1 MKIFNQ
7 LGYKVLDIEVDDN
20 SYRHRVIMGEHSL
33 TLYYSLPE
41 HVELPV
47 GSYCEF
53 QGETFTL
60 ERPEAFKMKHSRYF
74 EYTVTMEAPEAKAK
88 IWKFRNTVDGR
99 LKFSLTAKPV
109 EHLQMFVDNM
119 NRRDKGWTVG
129 DCIDGVEQCIN
140 YDHAFCLDALKQQAS
155 EFKTEYEFK
164 GKRVSLKKVEYN
176 KTYPLP
182 LSYGRGNGFKS
193 GVGRTNTGEQP
204 PVEILYVQGGTDNL
218 DPSKYGA
225 SELRLPKS
233 QQLGFD
239 GEHFDTEDGFNQDS
253 SRLYI
258 TDEDGLSIRRYDKQL
273 ASLAEDSLDCSSI
286 SPKRVGEVSKV
297 ITVDAETNFYDFT
310 DTTIPETLNFE
321 ECLIEGETMTVIF
334 QTGMLAGREFE
345 VKYYHE
351 AKTVRGV
358 KKEARRFELVPQEI
372 DGQTMPNE
380 TFKPREGDKYAVFNC
395 MMPDAYICDNKT
407 KTGASWDMFR
417 EAVKYLFDNED
428 TKLTFTGEL
437 DGIWAKKD
445 WLNIGGRIVLGGFI
459 RFTDPRFQPDPVLVR
474 ITGIKDY
481 INKPYSPVIEL
492 SNTTVSGGVSS
503 TLKELQSQEVL
514 IEDNQRAALQFTK
527 RRFRDARETIAMLEA
542 SLLDNFTGS
551 ISPIAVQTMSLLV
564 GDESLQFRF
573 VSSRTN
579 PVQVAHAITWD
590 NEQKQLTAEA
600 GIIQHM
606 TLGISSL
613 SSSHDTSEYRF
624 WDVEEYMS
632 GRIEEGEKKFYLY
645 AKVSETGQTGSFL
658 LSETAIKM
666 GQVSGFY
673 HLLVGVL
680 NSEYDGERSFVTL
693 YGFTE
698 VLPGRVTTDRVVSGD
713 GQSYFDMIANALK
726 LGNKLSFNTQGDGL
740 LRLRGTLV
748 QNEGGD
754 ESYIGCYRGVWNAA
768 YVYYNG
774 DEVTFTANGLT
785 STYRYVYATPSR
797 GVVPTNPTYWQILAE
812 GQKGDKGDK
821 GDDGADG
828 IDGLS
833 PNTAYKSTVFKRSN
847 TAPTTPTGG
856 SYANPVP
863 TGWSDGVPSGEEKL
877 WASTRIFS
885 SDGLDPQQASWT
897 TPRQMTDTADFD
909 VEFSSVDNPSA
920 PTGHPNTNSQWT
932 NTASKAT
939 IWMATAV
946 KNNGV
951 WGAWQISRIKGE
963 KGEDGTS
970 IKIKGTVSSVSDLP
984 TPPADSSDCYI
995 VGQNLYVW
1003 DGDSWVNAGQFK
1015 GDKGDSGADGLD
1027 GVNAYV
1033 HIKYAKSL
1041 TEGDW
1046 SDNNG
1051 ETPDKYIGIYC
1062 DSLPTDSMTWSK
1074 YSWSK
1079 WKGDDGFGYEY
1090 IYKRTTNQIA
1100 PSTPTTTSQN
1110 DDYVP
1115 SGWTDNPSGVSADY
1129 PYEWV
1134 CYRKKVDGVWGAF
1147 KGSASDPTQASLW
1160 ARYALPTNI
1169 NLLEGTGFQNEEFK
1183 RFWDVVDSCS
1193 VKSGVTVNDYKG
1205 NILTGTSGYQ
1215 GRNAFRV
1222 GTKYSLNSINYK
1234 EVLRQPI
1241 RKKLKPSTWYT
1252 LSYWQRCSADSFMY
1266 EDITGSGYPFKRY
1279 ELCLR
1284 SGQKYRCSVTGF
1296 VSSAAYL
1303 AGLSLSVFIYN
1314 SDWSWSK
1321 SVHIKSMAE
1330 TTATI
1335 DFDNVP
1341 ADGTYYIGV
1350 YAYPN
1355 TETRED
1361 VTIRRLYLYNL
1372 NAHAAA
1378 YIFPSIIDTSYAGI
1392 VDGVSKTLNS
1402 DGATYHGH
1410 GYWAFHSFTFRTK
1423 ATIPTAEQYVLFR
1436 LLPALTE
1443 AGNIYHTDICM
1454 PKLEEGK
1461 EATPYTE
1468 HDNDGHAPYYEL
1480 RYAKNAST
1488 SVPPSLDITAL
1499 EPSGWSTIQPSVSAF
1514 EYLWMT
1520 TAKKNFDGSLLETW
1534 STPVRVTP
1542 YDGKDGRD
1550 GVNGSSPV
1558 MVYRGVYDSSKT
1570 YYGNANRLDCVKS
1583 GDTYYI
1589 ARIDAGTFSNVA
1601 PPNTNKWNSFG
1612 ASFESV
1618 ATNLL
1623 LAENANIGDWFMSG
1637 GKIVSTLSSGDI
1649 IELDAKNNRIYIK
1662 SATSGGDYA
1671 VETGLGSQIELN
1683 AATGIIEAR
1692 SNGSTSAVSYMS
1704 PSGIFA
1710 NRAGTRCVAA
1720 SSGLDQRAA
1729 ICGLGYGNLNKT
1741 EWDTGESTLLAAV
1754 YGYASN
1760 SGTAPAFG
1768 GYFFN
1773 LKANGL
1779 TLGIKKIFGT
1789 STSTTYL
1796 TDAQTLVVGLSSV
1809 KQNVYLPA
1817 SDKQGQTII
1826 LKQLWTGYMRVYP
1839 RSGYKLFDDST
1850 ENEYY
1855 DVGQGQCLI
1864 AHFVKFS
1871 INGENVSVW
1880 TLSRF
1885 KY

>member
-233 QQLGFD
+233 QQIGFD

-321 ECLIEGETMTVIF
+321 DCLIEGETMTVIF

-345 VKYYHE
+345 VKYYHK

-407 KTGASWDMFR
+407 KKGASWDMFR

-492 SNTTVSGGVSS
+492 SNTTVSGSVSS

-624 WDVEEYMS
+624 WDVENYIS

-797 GVVPTNPTYWQILAE
+797 GVPPTIVTHWQVVAAGAKGDAGKDGTSVKILGTLSSTTELPTSGNTQGDGYLINGELYVWDGSKWNNVGSI
-812 GQKGDKGDK
+812 KGDKGDTGDK
-821 GDDGADG
+821 GDDGMDAPYYEIRYAKNG
-828 IDGLS
+828 
-833 PNTAYKSTVFKRSN
+833 ST
-847 TAPTTPTGG
+847 T
-856 SYANPVP
+856 
-863 TGWSDGVPSGEEKL
+863 
-877 WASTRIFS
+877 
-885 SDGLDPQQASWT
+885 
-897 TPRQMTDTADFD
+897 
-909 VEFSSVDNPSA
+909 SA
-920 PTGHPNTNSQWT
+920 P
-932 NTASKAT
+932 
-939 IWMATAV
+939 
-946 KNNGV
+946 
-951 WGAWQISRIKGE
+951 
-963 KGEDGTS
+963 
-970 IKIKGTVSSVSDLP
+970 
-984 TPPADSSDCYI
+984 
-995 VGQNLYVW
+995 
-1003 DGDSWVNAGQFK
+1003 
-1015 GDKGDSGADGLD
+1015 
-1027 GVNAYV
+1027 
-1033 HIKYAKSL
+1033 SL
-1041 TEGDW
+1041 TKTAL
-1046 SDNNG
+1046 N
-1051 ETPDKYIGIYC
+1051 
-1062 DSLPTDSMTWSK
+1062 
-1074 YSWSK
+1074 
-1079 WKGDDGFGYEY
+1079 
-1090 IYKRTTNQIA
+1090 
-1100 PSTPTTTSQN
+1100 
-1110 DDYVP
+1110 P
-1115 SGWTDNPSGVSADY
+1115 SGWT
-1129 PYEWV
+1129 
-1134 CYRKKVDGVWGAF
+1134 
-1147 KGSASDPTQASLW
+1147 
-1160 ARYALPTNI
+1160 
-1169 NLLEGTGFQNEEFK
+1169 
-1183 RFWDVVDSCS
+1183 
-1193 VKSGVTVNDYKG
+1193 
-1205 NILTGTSGYQ
+1205 
-1215 GRNAFRV
+1215 
-1222 GTKYSLNSINYK
+1222 
-1234 EVLRQPI
+1234 
-1241 RKKLKPSTWYT
+1241 
-1252 LSYWQRCSADSFMY
+1252 
-1266 EDITGSGYPFKRY
+1266 
-1279 ELCLR
+1279 
-1284 SGQKYRCSVTGF
+1284 
-1296 VSSAAYL
+1296 
-1303 AGLSLSVFIYN
+1303 
-1314 SDWSWSK
+1314 
-1321 SVHIKSMAE
+1321 
-1330 TTATI
+1330 TT
-1335 DFDNVP
+1335 
-1341 ADGTYYIGV
+1341 
-1350 YAYPN
+1350 
-1355 TETRED
+1355 
-1361 VTIRRLYLYNL
+1361 
-1372 NAHAAA
+1372 
-1378 YIFPSIIDTSYAGI
+1378 
-1392 VDGVSKTLNS
+1392 
-1402 DGATYHGH
+1402 
-1410 GYWAFHSFTFRTK
+1410 
-1423 ATIPTAEQYVLFR
+1423 
-1436 LLPALTE
+1436 
-1443 AGNIYHTDICM
+1443 
-1454 PKLEEGK
+1454 
-1461 EATPYTE
+1461 
-1468 HDNDGHAPYYEL
+1468 
-1480 RYAKNAST
+1480 
-1488 SVPPSLDITAL
+1488 
-1499 EPSGWSTIQPSVSAF
+1499 QPSVSTGY
-1514 EYLWMT
+1514 YLWMT
-1520 TAKKNFDGSLLETW
+1520 IAKKTADGSSLIEQW
-1534 STPVRVTP
+1534 SEPIRITP
-1542 YDGKDGRD
+1542 YDGTDGK
-1550 GVNGSSPV
+1550 NGSSPV

-1570 YYGNANRLDCVKS
+1570 YYGNAYRLDCVKN

-1741 EWDTGESTLLAAV
+1741 EWESGESTLLAAV

-1789 STSTTYL
+1789 STSTTNL

>member
-239 GEHFDTEDGFNQDS
+239 GEHFDTEDGFNKDS

-321 ECLIEGETMTVIF
+321 DCLIEGETMTVIF

-345 VKYYHE
+345 VKYYHK

-380 TFKPREGDKYAVFNC
+380 TFKPSEGDKYAVFNC

-492 SNTTVSGGVSS
+492 SNTTVSGSVSS
-503 TLKELQSQEVL
+503 TLKELQAQEVL
-514 IEDNQRAALQFTK
+514 IEDNQRAAFQFTK

-573 VSSRTN
+573 VNSKTN
-579 PVQVAHAITWD
+579 PVQVAHSITYD
-590 NEQKQLTAEA
+590 IEAKQLSAEA

-606 TLGISSL
+606 TLGIASISSA
-613 SSSHDTSEYRF
+613 HKASEYKY
-624 WDVEEYMS
+624 WNMSAYTS
-632 GRIEEGEKKFYLY
+632 GRLDDGSKKYYLY
-645 AKVSETGQTGSFL
+645 AKVSRTAQTGSFI

-666 GQVSGFY
+666 EAVSGFY

-680 NSEYDGERSFVTL
+680 NSEYDGVRSFVTL
-693 YGFTE
+693 YGFSE

-713 GQSYFDMIANALK
+713 GNSFFDFVANALK
-726 LGNKLSFNTQGDGL
+726 LGDKLSYNVNGDGEL
-740 LRLRGTLV
+740 KIKGTIV
-748 QNEGGD
+748 QSQSGS
-754 ESYIGCYRGVWNAA
+754 ESYIGCFRGA
-768 YVYYNG
+768 YNSSYTYYNG
-774 DEVTFTANGLT
+774 DEVTYTLNGLT
-785 STYRYVYATPSR
+785 STYRYIYATPAK
-797 GVVPTNPTYWQILAE
+797 GVAPSNTVYWTVTAKGSKGADGTSITIKGTLSDTSKLPATGTEGDAYIINGDLYVWNGSKWENVGQI
-812 GQKGDKGDK
+812 KGEKGDK
-821 GDDGADG
+821 GDDGSAG
-828 IDGLS
+828 NYTELRFAK
-833 PNTAYKSTVFKRSN
+833 N
-847 TAPTTPTGG
+847 G
-856 SYANPVP
+856 S
-863 TGWSDGVPSGEEKL
+863 
-877 WASTRIFS
+877 
-885 SDGLDPQQASWT
+885 
-897 TPRQMTDTADFD
+897 
-909 VEFSSVDNPSA
+909 
-920 PTGHPNTNSQWT
+920 
-932 NTASKAT
+932 
-939 IWMATAV
+939 
-946 KNNGV
+946 
-951 WGAWQISRIKGE
+951 
-963 KGEDGTS
+963 
-970 IKIKGTVSSVSDLP
+970 
-984 TPPADSSDCYI
+984 
-995 VGQNLYVW
+995 
-1003 DGDSWVNAGQFK
+1003 
-1015 GDKGDSGADGLD
+1015 
-1027 GVNAYV
+1027 
-1033 HIKYAKSL
+1033 
-1041 TEGDW
+1041 
-1046 SDNNG
+1046 
-1051 ETPDKYIGIYC
+1051 
-1062 DSLPTDSMTWSK
+1062 
-1074 YSWSK
+1074 
-1079 WKGDDGFGYEY
+1079 
-1090 IYKRTTNQIA
+1090 
-1100 PSTPTTTSQN
+1100 TTSPPSLSKSSLN
-1110 DDYVP
+1110 P
-1115 SGWTDNPSGVSADY
+1115 SGWTTTTPSV
-1129 PYEWV
+1129 
-1134 CYRKKVDGVWGAF
+1134 
-1147 KGSASDPTQASLW
+1147 GSA
-1160 ARYALPTNI
+1160 
-1169 NLLEGTGFQNEEFK
+1169 
-1183 RFWDVVDSCS
+1183 
-1193 VKSGVTVNDYKG
+1193 
-1205 NILTGTSGYQ
+1205 
-1215 GRNAFRV
+1215 
-1222 GTKYSLNSINYK
+1222 
-1234 EVLRQPI
+1234 
-1241 RKKLKPSTWYT
+1241 
-1252 LSYWQRCSADSFMY
+1252 
-1266 EDITGSGYPFKRY
+1266 
-1279 ELCLR
+1279 
-1284 SGQKYRCSVTGF
+1284 
-1296 VSSAAYL
+1296 
-1303 AGLSLSVFIYN
+1303 
-1314 SDWSWSK
+1314 
-1321 SVHIKSMAE
+1321 
-1330 TTATI
+1330 
-1335 DFDNVP
+1335 
-1341 ADGTYYIGV
+1341 
-1350 YAYPN
+1350 
-1355 TETRED
+1355 
-1361 VTIRRLYLYNL
+1361 
-1372 NAHAAA
+1372 
-1378 YIFPSIIDTSYAGI
+1378 
-1392 VDGVSKTLNS
+1392 
-1402 DGATYHGH
+1402 
-1410 GYWAFHSFTFRTK
+1410 
-1423 ATIPTAEQYVLFR
+1423 
-1436 LLPALTE
+1436 
-1443 AGNIYHTDICM
+1443 
-1454 PKLEEGK
+1454 
-1461 EATPYTE
+1461 
-1468 HDNDGHAPYYEL
+1468 
-1480 RYAKNAST
+1480 
-1488 SVPPSLDITAL
+1488 
-1499 EPSGWSTIQPSVSAF
+1499 

-1520 TAKKNFDGSLLETW
+1520 SAVKSGDGKTLVSQWT
-1534 STPVRVTP
+1534 TPVRITP
-1542 YDGKDGRD
+1542 YNGKDGAD
-1550 GVNGSSPV
+1550 GSSPV
-1558 MVYRGVYDSSKT
+1558 MVYRGVYSASKT

-1671 VETGLGSQIELN
+1671 VETGLGSKIELN

-1741 EWDTGESTLLAAV
+1741 EWESGESTLLAAV

-1779 TLGIKKIFGT
+1779 TLGIKKIFGK
-1789 STSTTYL
+1789 STTTTYL

-1871 INGENVSVW
+1871 INGEDVSVW

>member
-239 GEHFDTEDGFNQDS
+239 GEHFDTEDGFNKDS

-321 ECLIEGETMTVIF
+321 DCLIEGETMTVIF

-407 KTGASWDMFR
+407 KKGASWDMFR

-492 SNTTVSGGVSS
+492 SNTTVSGSVSS

-542 SLLDNFTGS
+542 SLLENFTGS

-920 PTGHPNTNSQWT
+920 PSGHPNTNSQWT

-984 TPPADSSDCYI
+984 TPPADPSDCYI
-995 VGQNLYVW
+995 IGQNLYVW

-1134 CYRKKVDGVWGAF
+1134 CYRKKVDGKWGKF
-1147 KGSASDPTQASLW
+1147 IGSAANNAVAALW
-1160 ARYALPTNI
+1160 AKY
-1169 NLLEGTGFQNEEFK
+1169 GTDG
-1183 RFWDVVDSCS
+1183 
-1193 VKSGVTVNDYKG
+1193 
-1205 NILTGTSGYQ
+1205 
-1215 GRNAFRV
+1215 
-1222 GTKYSLNSINYK
+1222 
-1234 EVLRQPI
+1234 
-1241 RKKLKPSTWYT
+1241 
-1252 LSYWQRCSADSFMY
+1252 
-1266 EDITGSGYPFKRY
+1266 
-1279 ELCLR
+1279 
-1284 SGQKYRCSVTGF
+1284 
-1296 VSSAAYL
+1296 
-1303 AGLSLSVFIYN
+1303 
-1314 SDWSWSK
+1314 
-1321 SVHIKSMAE
+1321 
-1330 TTATI
+1330 
-1335 DFDNVP
+1335 
-1341 ADGTYYIGV
+1341 ADG
-1350 YAYPN
+1350 
-1355 TETRED
+1355 
-1361 VTIRRLYLYNL
+1361 
-1372 NAHAAA
+1372 
-1378 YIFPSIIDTSYAGI
+1378 
-1392 VDGVSKTLNS
+1392 S
-1402 DGATYHGH
+1402 DG
-1410 GYWAFHSFTFRTK
+1410 S
-1423 ATIPTAEQYVLFR
+1423 
-1436 LLPALTE
+1436 
-1443 AGNIYHTDICM
+1443 
-1454 PKLEEGK
+1454 
-1461 EATPYTE
+1461 
-1468 HDNDGHAPYYEL
+1468 DGEDAPYYEI
-1480 RYAKNAST
+1480 RYAKNGST
-1488 SVPPSLDITAL
+1488 TSAPSLTKTAL
-1499 EPSGWSTIQPSVSAF
+1499 NPSGWTTTQPTVTTGY
-1514 EYLWMT
+1514 YLWMT
-1520 TAKKNFDGSLLETW
+1520 IAKKSADGSTLIEQW
-1534 STPVRVTP
+1534 SEPIRITP
-1542 YDGKDGRD
+1542 YDGRD
-1550 GVNGSSPV
+1550 GQDGKSYAPV
-1558 MVYRGVYDSSKT
+1558 MVYRGVYSASKT

-1671 VETGLGSQIELN
+1671 VETGLGSKIELN

-1741 EWDTGESTLLAAV
+1741 EWESGESTLLAAV

-1779 TLGIKKIFGT
+1779 TLGIKKIFGK
-1789 STSTTYL
+1789 STTTTYL
-1796 TDAQTLVVGLSSV
+1796 TDEQTLVVGLSSV

-1871 INGENVSVW
+1871 INGEDVSVW

>member
-258 TDEDGLSIRRYDKQL
+258 TDEEGLSIRRYDKQL

-321 ECLIEGETMTVIF
+321 DCLIEGETMTVIF

-459 RFTDPRFQPDPVLVR
+459 RFTDPRFQPDHVLVR

-542 SLLDNFTGS
+542 SLLENFTGS

-573 VSSRTN
+573 VNSKTS
-579 PVQVAHAITWD
+579 PVQVAHSIVYN
-590 NEQKQLTAEA
+590 NETKQLTAEA

-606 TLGISSL
+606 TIGIGSV
-613 SSSHDTSEYRF
+613 SSSHKASEYKY
-624 WDVEEYMS
+624 WDMSAYTS
-632 GRIEEGEKKFYLY
+632 GRLDDGSKKYYLY
-645 AKVSETGQTGSFL
+645 AKVSKTAQTGVFT
-658 LSETAIKM
+658 LSENSIKLD
-666 GQVSGFY
+666 GVSGFY

-693 YGFTE
+693 YGFSE
-698 VLPGRVTTDRVVSGD
+698 LLPGRLTTDRVVSGD
-713 GQSYFDMIANALK
+713 GNSFFDLVANALK
-726 LGNKLSFNTQGDGL
+726 LGDKLAYNVNGDGL
-740 LRLRGTLV
+740 LKINGTIV
-748 QNEGGD
+748 QSQSGS
-754 ESYIGCYRGVWNAA
+754 ESYIGCFRGA
-768 YVYYNG
+768 YNSSYTYYNS
-774 DEVTFTANGLT
+774 DEVTYTINGLT

-797 GVVPTNPTYWQILAE
+797 GIAPSNTTYWQVVAKGSKGEDGTSISIKGTLE
-812 GQKGDKGDK
+812 STSQLPSTGQDGDAYIIGGNLYVWDGSKWSNVGNIKGDKGDK

-828 IDGLS
+828 NYTELRFAK
-833 PNTAYKSTVFKRSN
+833 N
-847 TAPTTPTGG
+847 G
-856 SYANPVP
+856 S
-863 TGWSDGVPSGEEKL
+863 
-877 WASTRIFS
+877 
-885 SDGLDPQQASWT
+885 
-897 TPRQMTDTADFD
+897 
-909 VEFSSVDNPSA
+909 
-920 PTGHPNTNSQWT
+920 
-932 NTASKAT
+932 
-939 IWMATAV
+939 
-946 KNNGV
+946 
-951 WGAWQISRIKGE
+951 
-963 KGEDGTS
+963 
-970 IKIKGTVSSVSDLP
+970 
-984 TPPADSSDCYI
+984 
-995 VGQNLYVW
+995 
-1003 DGDSWVNAGQFK
+1003 
-1015 GDKGDSGADGLD
+1015 
-1027 GVNAYV
+1027 
-1033 HIKYAKSL
+1033 
-1041 TEGDW
+1041 
-1046 SDNNG
+1046 
-1051 ETPDKYIGIYC
+1051 
-1062 DSLPTDSMTWSK
+1062 
-1074 YSWSK
+1074 
-1079 WKGDDGFGYEY
+1079 
-1090 IYKRTTNQIA
+1090 
-1100 PSTPTTTSQN
+1100 TTSPPSLSKTSLN
-1110 DDYVP
+1110 P
-1115 SGWTDNPSGVSADY
+1115 SGWTTTTPSV
-1129 PYEWV
+1129 
-1134 CYRKKVDGVWGAF
+1134 
-1147 KGSASDPTQASLW
+1147 GSA
-1160 ARYALPTNI
+1160 
-1169 NLLEGTGFQNEEFK
+1169 
-1183 RFWDVVDSCS
+1183 
-1193 VKSGVTVNDYKG
+1193 
-1205 NILTGTSGYQ
+1205 
-1215 GRNAFRV
+1215 
-1222 GTKYSLNSINYK
+1222 
-1234 EVLRQPI
+1234 
-1241 RKKLKPSTWYT
+1241 
-1252 LSYWQRCSADSFMY
+1252 
-1266 EDITGSGYPFKRY
+1266 
-1279 ELCLR
+1279 
-1284 SGQKYRCSVTGF
+1284 
-1296 VSSAAYL
+1296 
-1303 AGLSLSVFIYN
+1303 
-1314 SDWSWSK
+1314 
-1321 SVHIKSMAE
+1321 
-1330 TTATI
+1330 
-1335 DFDNVP
+1335 
-1341 ADGTYYIGV
+1341 
-1350 YAYPN
+1350 
-1355 TETRED
+1355 
-1361 VTIRRLYLYNL
+1361 
-1372 NAHAAA
+1372 
-1378 YIFPSIIDTSYAGI
+1378 
-1392 VDGVSKTLNS
+1392 
-1402 DGATYHGH
+1402 
-1410 GYWAFHSFTFRTK
+1410 
-1423 ATIPTAEQYVLFR
+1423 
-1436 LLPALTE
+1436 
-1443 AGNIYHTDICM
+1443 
-1454 PKLEEGK
+1454 
-1461 EATPYTE
+1461 
-1468 HDNDGHAPYYEL
+1468 
-1480 RYAKNAST
+1480 
-1488 SVPPSLDITAL
+1488 
-1499 EPSGWSTIQPSVSAF
+1499 

-1520 TAKKNFDGSLLETW
+1520 SAVKSGDGKTLVSQW
-1534 STPVRVTP
+1534 NTPIRMTP
-1542 YDGKDGRD
+1542 YNGKDGKD
-1550 GVNGSSPV
+1550 GSSPV
-1558 MVYRGVYDSSKT
+1558 MVYRGLYDSSKS

-1671 VETGLGSQIELN
+1671 VETGLGSKIELN
-1683 AATGIIEAR
+1683 AATGTIEAR

-1710 NRAGTRCVAA
+1710 NRAGTRCVSAIT
-1720 SSGLDQRAA
+1720 GCDQRAA
-1729 ICGLGYGNLNKT
+1729 ICALGFGNLAKN
-1741 EWDTGESTLLAAV
+1741 EIIDTSDTNLIAGV

-1760 SGTAPAFG
+1760 SSTAAAYG
-1768 GYFFN
+1768 GYFYN

-1779 TLGIKKIFGT
+1779 IFGIKKIFGT
-1789 STSTTYL
+1789 TTATTYL
-1796 TDAQTLVVGLSSV
+1796 TDAQTLCVGLSSV

-1839 RSGYKLFDDST
+1839 RYGYKLFDDST

-1864 AHFVKFS
+1864 AHFVKFA

>member
-321 ECLIEGETMTVIF
+321 DCLIEGETMTVIF

-345 VKYYHE
+345 VKYYHK

-380 TFKPREGDKYAVFNC
+380 TFKPSEGDKYAVFNC

-492 SNTTVSGGVSS
+492 SNTTVSGSVSS

-542 SLLDNFTGS
+542 SLLENFTGS

-920 PTGHPNTNSQWT
+920 PTGHPNTNRQWT
-932 NTASKAT
+932 NTASEAT

-970 IKIKGTVSSVSDLP
+970 IKVKGTVSSVSDLP
-984 TPPADSSDCYI
+984 TPPADPSDCYI

-1041 TEGDW
+1041 TTNDW
-1046 SDNNG
+1046 SANNG

-1090 IYKRTTNQIA
+1090 IYKRTTTSSA
-1100 PSTPTTTSQN
+1100 PSTPTGTSQN

-1115 SGWTDNPSGVSADY
+1115 SGWTDDPSGVNGTY
-1129 PYEWV
+1129 KYEWL
-1134 CYRKKVDGVWGAF
+1134 CYRKKVDGKWGSF
-1147 KGSASDPTQASLW
+1147 IGSAANNAVAALW
-1160 ARYALPTNI
+1160 AKF
-1169 NLLEGTGFQNEEFK
+1169 GTDG
-1183 RFWDVVDSCS
+1183 
-1193 VKSGVTVNDYKG
+1193 
-1205 NILTGTSGYQ
+1205 
-1215 GRNAFRV
+1215 
-1222 GTKYSLNSINYK
+1222 
-1234 EVLRQPI
+1234 
-1241 RKKLKPSTWYT
+1241 
-1252 LSYWQRCSADSFMY
+1252 
-1266 EDITGSGYPFKRY
+1266 
-1279 ELCLR
+1279 
-1284 SGQKYRCSVTGF
+1284 
-1296 VSSAAYL
+1296 
-1303 AGLSLSVFIYN
+1303 
-1314 SDWSWSK
+1314 
-1321 SVHIKSMAE
+1321 
-1330 TTATI
+1330 
-1335 DFDNVP
+1335 
-1341 ADGTYYIGV
+1341 ADG
-1350 YAYPN
+1350 
-1355 TETRED
+1355 
-1361 VTIRRLYLYNL
+1361 
-1372 NAHAAA
+1372 
-1378 YIFPSIIDTSYAGI
+1378 S
-1392 VDGVSKTLNS
+1392 DGS
-1402 DGATYHGH
+1402 DGA
-1410 GYWAFHSFTFRTK
+1410 
-1423 ATIPTAEQYVLFR
+1423 
-1436 LLPALTE
+1436 
-1443 AGNIYHTDICM
+1443 D
-1454 PKLEEGK
+1454 
-1461 EATPYTE
+1461 
-1468 HDNDGHAPYYEL
+1468 APYYEI
-1480 RYAKNAST
+1480 RYAKNGST
-1488 SVPPSLDITAL
+1488 TTAPSLTKTAL
-1499 EPSGWSTIQPSVSAF
+1499 NPSGWSTTQPSVSTGY
-1514 EYLWMT
+1514 YLWMT
-1520 TAKKNFDGSLLETW
+1520 IAKKSADGSTLIEQW
-1534 STPVRVTP
+1534 STPIRITP
-1542 YDGKDGRD
+1542 YDGTDGKDGK
-1550 GVNGSSPV
+1550 SYAPV
-1558 MVYRGVYDSSKT
+1558 MVYRGVYSASKT

-1671 VETGLGSQIELN
+1671 VETGLGSKIELN

-1741 EWDTGESTLLAAV
+1741 EWESGESTLLAAV

-1779 TLGIKKIFGT
+1779 TLGIKKIFGK
-1789 STSTTYL
+1789 STTTTYL
-1796 TDAQTLVVGLSSV
+1796 TDEQTLVVGLSSV

>member
-164 GKRVSLKKVEYN
+164 GKRVSLKKIEYN

-204 PVEILYVQGGTDNL
+204 PVEILYVQGGSDNL

-239 GEHFDTEDGFNQDS
+239 GEHFDTEDGFNKDS

-297 ITVDAETNFYDFT
+297 ITVDAKTNFYDFT

-321 ECLIEGETMTVIF
+321 DCLIEGETMTVIF

-492 SNTTVSGGVSS
+492 SNTTVSGSVSS

-590 NEQKQLTAEA
+590 NEQKQLTAEE

-920 PTGHPNTNSQWT
+920 PSGHPNTNSQWT

-984 TPPADSSDCYI
+984 NPPADPSDCYI
-995 VGQNLYVW
+995 VGLNLYVW

-1015 GDKGDSGADGLD
+1015 GDKGDSGADGLN

-1041 TEGDW
+1041 KTNDW

-1062 DSLPTDSMTWSK
+1062 DSLPTDSLTWSK

-1090 IYKRTTNQIA
+1090 IYKRTTSSSA
-1100 PSTPTTTSQN
+1100 PSTPTGTSQN

-1115 SGWTDNPSGVSADY
+1115 SGWTDDPSGVNGTY
-1129 PYEWV
+1129 KYEWL
-1134 CYRKKVDGVWGAF
+1134 CYRKKVDGKWGSF
-1147 KGSASDPTQASLW
+1147 IGSAANNAVAALW
-1160 ARYALPTNI
+1160 AKF
-1169 NLLEGTGFQNEEFK
+1169 GTDG
-1183 RFWDVVDSCS
+1183 
-1193 VKSGVTVNDYKG
+1193 
-1205 NILTGTSGYQ
+1205 
-1215 GRNAFRV
+1215 
-1222 GTKYSLNSINYK
+1222 
-1234 EVLRQPI
+1234 
-1241 RKKLKPSTWYT
+1241 
-1252 LSYWQRCSADSFMY
+1252 
-1266 EDITGSGYPFKRY
+1266 
-1279 ELCLR
+1279 
-1284 SGQKYRCSVTGF
+1284 
-1296 VSSAAYL
+1296 
-1303 AGLSLSVFIYN
+1303 
-1314 SDWSWSK
+1314 
-1321 SVHIKSMAE
+1321 
-1330 TTATI
+1330 
-1335 DFDNVP
+1335 
-1341 ADGTYYIGV
+1341 ADG
-1350 YAYPN
+1350 
-1355 TETRED
+1355 
-1361 VTIRRLYLYNL
+1361 
-1372 NAHAAA
+1372 
-1378 YIFPSIIDTSYAGI
+1378 S
-1392 VDGVSKTLNS
+1392 DGS
-1402 DGATYHGH
+1402 DGA
-1410 GYWAFHSFTFRTK
+1410 
-1423 ATIPTAEQYVLFR
+1423 
-1436 LLPALTE
+1436 
-1443 AGNIYHTDICM
+1443 D
-1454 PKLEEGK
+1454 
-1461 EATPYTE
+1461 
-1468 HDNDGHAPYYEL
+1468 APYYEI
-1480 RYAKNAST
+1480 RYAKNGST
-1488 SVPPSLDITAL
+1488 TSAPSLTKTAL
-1499 EPSGWSTIQPSVSAF
+1499 NPSGWTTTQPSVSTGY
-1514 EYLWMT
+1514 YLWMT
-1520 TAKKNFDGSLLETW
+1520 IAKKSADGSTLIEQW
-1534 STPVRVTP
+1534 STPIRITP
-1542 YDGKDGRD
+1542 YDGTDGKDGK
-1550 GVNGSSPV
+1550 SYAPV
-1558 MVYRGVYDSSKT
+1558 MVYRGVYSASKT

-1662 SATSGGDYA
+1662 SACSGGDYA
-1671 VETGLGSQIELN
+1671 VETGLGSKIELN

-1741 EWDTGESTLLAAV
+1741 EWESGESTLLAAV

-1779 TLGIKKIFGT
+1779 TLGIKKIFGK
-1789 STSTTYL
+1789 STTTTYL

-1855 DVGQGQCLI
+1855 DVDQAQCLI

-1871 INGENVSVW
+1871 INGEVVSVW